1 MNIFNRIVMILAS
14 LLLFAFGAV
23 TFMLLSGVMVPNNT
37 YLRALVTLYTAMR
50 AAALISGTGGNLPV
64 IIALIMGVV
73 GLVVLILELLPLGR
87 IFRRP
92 EAKQYVVRHDELGQV
107 TVERPMVRALVQ
119 HEVET
124 TPGVLRTESPTI
136 KDAPDGLHVATRASL
151 AWDADAPSVGQNLQE
166 RIKESVQTHLGLP
179 VAEVRVTAQSVP
191 LKGTPQR
198 RVA

>member
-14 LLLFAFGAV
+14 LFVFAFGGII
-23 TFMLLSGVMVPNNT
+23 FLMLSGVMVPNNP
-37 YLRALVTLYTAMR
+37 YLRDLIGLYTAAR
-50 AAALISGTGGNLPV
+50 AVALLRGASGNLPT
-64 IIALIMGVV
+64 IIALIAAVV
-73 GLVVLILELLPLGR
+73 GLVILVLELLPVGR
-87 IFRRP
+87 LFRRP

-107 TVERPMVRALVQ
+107 TVERPMVSALVQ

-124 TPGVLRTESPTI
+124 TPGVLRAESPSI
-136 KDAPDGLHVATRASL
+136 KDGADGLHVATRAAL

-191 LKGTPQR
+191 LKNTPQR